1 MATKKESDAAKKKKG
16 NSWDIEKSISMT
28 TAPQVYFSDKEKAI
42 QARRKFYDEIDKKN
56 EEKKA
61 IRLNYAKEI
70 AKAIRQKIDEQSA
83 IKLKDQEN
91 EASLLAIRLKWYEGI
106 KVNEFASQKEAETLN
121 PREQE
126 EILLPSVQTVYQY
139 VKILGLPL
147 PEILDKLNTEGYRC
161 FVGSDLI
168 PETRKILDNIY
179 CNLQSDPK
187 IFSEAEERRKE
198 IEKIQVDLMKKASTS
213 VNFSAPKITIWRG
226 RMFCHKCGYS
236 WNSTRTTP
244 PGKCA
249 KCGSQNIL
257 AIKQ

>member
-1 MATKKESDAAKKKKG
+1 M
-16 NSWDIEKSISMT
+16 
-28 TAPQVYFSDKEKAI
+28 
-42 QARRKFYDEIDKKN
+42 
-56 EEKKA
+56 
-61 IRLNYAKEI
+61 
-70 AKAIRQKIDEQSA
+70 
-83 IKLKDQEN
+83 
-91 EASLLAIRLKWYEGI
+91 
-106 KVNEFASQKEAETLN
+106 
-121 PREQE
+121 
-126 EILLPSVQTVYQY
+126 
-139 VKILGLPL
+139 PL
-147 PEILDKLNTEGYRC
+147 SEILDKLNTEGYRC

-179 CNLQSDPK
+179 RNLQSDPK

>member
-28 TAPQVYFSDKEKAI
+28 TAPQVYFSEKEKAI

-70 AKAIRQKIDEQSA
+70 AK
-83 IKLKDQEN
+83 
-91 EASLLAIRLKWYEGI
+91 AIRLKWYEGI

-147 PEILDKLNTEGYRC
+147 SEILDKLNTEGYRC

-179 CNLQSDPK
+179 RNLQSDPK

>member
-70 AKAIRQKIDEQSA
+70 AKAIR
-83 IKLKDQEN
+83 
-91 EASLLAIRLKWYEGI
+91 LKWYEGI

-147 PEILDKLNTEGYRC
+147 SEILDKLNTEGYRC

-179 CNLQSDPK
+179 RNLQSDPK